1 MRNRNQRGKVKMSG
15 PAKND
20 IPCLSKLYRLQWE
33 KAQDAYVLLYPEGMV
48 KLNESAGEILSR
60 VDGTKSISSL
70 LKNLRR
76 SLEYLTFWMMFFL
89 SLNWQVQQGWLISDN
104 ANGEGKV
111 DDK

>member
-1 MRNRNQRGKVKMSG
+1 MSS

-60 VDGTKSISSL
+60 VDGNKSISSITDEL
-70 LKNLRR
+70 EKKFGVSNLTGDVV
-76 SLEYLTFWMMFFL
+76 SFVELA
-89 SLNWQVQQGWLISDN
+89 VQQGWLSLDEK
-104 ANGEGKV
+104 NGGGKV
-111 DDK
+111 GDK